1 MQINLRPVLCVIR
14 AAGWGAPDSHI
25 CNPLNLTANEGLSI
39 KWDEM
44 MGKSQIHLYLLVSR
58 SSGRRVIIYSASD
71 NWQQFCRA
79 PPIFVFS
86 NLIATQYTLA
96 KRRRAVV
103 NYSTRK
109 RERGVKENKI
119 LWNLMA
125 FGSFCLKVI
134 DLGSS
139 FFLHLLFSH

>member
-1 MQINLRPVLCVIR
+1 MQINLRPVLPVIR

-44 MGKSQIHLYLLVSR
+44 TEESQIHLHLLVSR

-86 NLIATQYTLA
+86 NLIATQYSLV
-96 KRRRAVV
+96 KCRRAFV
-103 NYSTRK
+103 NYSACHGEEK
-109 RERGVKENKI
+109 YHVNREEREE
-119 LWNLMA
+119 
-125 FGSFCLKVI
+125 
-134 DLGSS
+134 
-139 FFLHLLFSH
+139 

>member
-1 MQINLRPVLCVIR
+1 MQINLRPVLRVIR
-14 AAGWGAPDSHI
+14 AAGWDAPDSHI

-44 MGKSQIHLYLLVSR
+44 MGKSQIHLHLLVSR

-86 NLIATQYTLA
+86 NLIATQYALA
-96 KRRRAVV
+96 KCRRAFV
-103 NYSTRK
+103 NYGACHGVEK
-109 RERGVKENKI
+109 YHVKLNEREE
-119 LWNLMA
+119 
-125 FGSFCLKVI
+125 
-134 DLGSS
+134 
-139 FFLHLLFSH
+139 